1 MSFSVRVD
9 NVKNSIEN
17 ISSILVNNPAG
28 INFTTI
34 YSENTDEDY
43 FGSNFMILNS
53 IYKGGIVAGVGYIV
67 ILALFFLVSLSV
79 FFRKNRTRE
88 DIILSLSILSVLP
101 FIFQR
106 TALLETSMLVL
117 IFSPY
122 IIKVLNGSK
131 KNP

>member
-1 MSFSVRVD
+1 
-9 NVKNSIEN
+9 
-17 ISSILVNNPAG
+17 
-28 INFTTI
+28 
-34 YSENTDEDY
+34 
-43 FGSNFMILNS
+43 MILNS